1 MALKRP
7 VLRVTAKLGHTR
19 LRLIAAL
26 SAYCVLALIATYTLD
41 GFLRTTCY
49 FFFALL
55 TVKTIR
61 HSADQD
67 SDSDPDATPK

>member
-1 MALKRP
+1 MALNRSIAR
-7 VLRVTAKLGHTR
+7 LAAKLGPAR

-26 SAYCVLALIATYTLD
+26 SAYCVLAIIATFTLD
-41 GFLRTTCY
+41 GFLRITCY

-67 SDSDPDATPK
+67 SDSDPDAAPK